1 MTKESAA
8 EVALDLAGV
17 LEDASDGSH
26 TIILHIFDNSIYK
39 GEVDGE
45 LSDSV
50 RINRKHHIEGKLV
63 VLDHT
68 DFKRLFETIIGSCT
82 GSNVILLG
90 PLPRYLL
97 NKCCTCGRA
106 VVFK

>member
-39 GEVDGE
+39 SEVDGE

-68 DFKRLFETIIGSCT
+68 DFKRLFETALPILRSCGAVLAQT
-82 GSNVILLG
+82 SSCWG
-90 PLPRYLL
+90 PSPP
-97 NKCCTCGRA
+97 TC
-106 VVFK
+106 